1 MYTVSIV
8 VGLFLTINNSVER
21 AKALDYAKFGDIAQA
36 NEQYVQA
43 EQAYR
48 KAIEI
53 LRGQPGEE
61 HALAIV
67 WRNTGAVL
75 TAEGRFDD
83 ALRALKEASKLTH
96 QNKFTDAQ
104 LNAEVLNS
112 LGVVYF
118 HQGDM
123 RKAETFFTQAAQ
135 VQAPFN
141 KATDVALANLGNIYQ
156 KRGEYAKAEE
166 AYKRSMQVTED
177 RLGDSHPNLSM
188 TLGSLGLLYNATGRY
203 KDAEPVFQR
212 SIGILE
218 KTVLSDGRLML
229 QALHGLAKTYIGE
242 HDERRAEPLLARA
255 AGIARHK
262 TIRAADAPI
271 VIEVMETYS
280 KVLLDLQDSAEA
292 ERVQAEARRLRASI
306 SLTVQASSQKVD

>member
-1 MYTVSIV
+1 MYTVSIA
-8 VGLFLTINNSVER
+8 VGLFLIINDSVER
-21 AKALDYAKFGDIAQA
+21 AKALDYAKLGDIAQA
-36 NEQYVQA
+36 SEQYVQA

-53 LRGQPGEE
+53 LRGQSGEE

-96 QNKFTDAQ
+96 QNKFTDAP

-135 VQAPFN
+135 IQAPFS

-166 AYKRSMQVTED
+166 AYKRSMQITED

-212 SIGILE
+212 SIEILE

-242 HDERRAEPLLARA
+242 HDERRAEALLARA

-280 KVLLDLQDSAEA
+280 KVLLDLQDSVEA

-306 SLTVQASSQKVD
+306 TLTVQASSQKVD